1 MYCVMVMVEQL
12 VVKVS
17 VSLFTDYSIWAEF
30 LVPNTQGELSN
41 SWRDPSRGT
50 PSGTEYW
57 YVTSQLALRHRRHLF
72 SSFYHVMTHHTNIL
86 CVFGKLL
93 FSRWP
98 WKTQRTTA
106 TVKDPCLQ
114 SRVDA
119 RVTQEMLWLK
129 VCCFSWMLYT
139 KMLLWASYKY
149 CLR

>member
-1 MYCVMVMVEQL
+1 MCCVTVMVEQL
-12 VVKVS
+12 VVKFS

-30 LVPNTQGELSN
+30 LVPNTQRELSN

-57 YVTSQLALRHRRHLF
+57 YVTSQLSLRPRRHLSPRFTMWWQTIQIYIVCFWQVTFF
-72 SSFYHVMTHHTNIL
+72 SDGYET
-86 CVFGKLL
+86 
-93 FSRWP
+93 RD
-98 WKTQRTTA
+98 TTA

-114 SRVDA
+114 SRVDT

-139 KMLLWASYKY
+139 KMLLWASYKC